1 MGPYLAVNRSIG
13 DSAREIDRFEGKSH
27 SMTDFRET
35 LRGIVAMLLCCL
47 FFLVNDTIIKA
58 VADHLPLG
66 EVLFIRSFIATV
78 VVFVAVWKM
87 GLLPSV
93 LPQTSRFVMTRSICE
108 GIATVVYLSGLMHLP
123 IANASAISQG
133 APLAI
138 TAAGA
143 LVLGEI
149 VGWRR
154 WLSVVVGFCGILII
168 VRPGPDGFNSW
179 ALLPLLSVAIVT
191 VRELSTRFI
200 APETNSAVATLITQ
214 IMVTIACGL
223 LSATEVWQPM
233 TAVQFG
239 LIVVA
244 GLSCIFGVQ
253 FSIDAMRHG
262 DISLVAQFRYSTIP
276 FAILLGWII
285 WGDVLDALTLIGI
298 AVVVASGVYIFYRER
313 VRHQTLASR
322 AEPGV

>member
-1 MGPYLAVNRSIG
+1 MS

-58 VADHLPLG
+58 VAEDLPLG
-66 EVLFIRSFIATV
+66 EVLFIRSLIATA

-87 GLLPSV
+87 GLLPKV
-93 LPQTSRFVMTRSICE
+93 LPQTSRFVLTRSICE
-108 GIATVVYLSGLMHLP
+108 GVATVVYLSGLMHLP

-138 TAAGA
+138 TAVGA

-200 APETNSAVATLITQ
+200 APATNSSVATLITQ

-223 LSATEVWQPM
+223 LSATEVWLPM
-233 TAVQFG
+233 TAMEFG

-276 FAILLGWII
+276 FAIVLGWII
-285 WGDVLDALTLIGI
+285 WGDVLDPLTLIGI
-298 AVVVASGVYIFYRER
+298 AVVVGSGVYIFYRER

>member
-1 MGPYLAVNRSIG
+1 MGRSLVVNRSMS
-13 DSAREIDRFEGKSH
+13 DNESQFDRFEGKSH

-47 FFLVNDTIIKA
+47 FFLVNDTIVKA
-58 VADHLPLG
+58 VADDLPLG

-78 VVFVAVWKM
+78 VVFVAVWRM

-93 LPQTSRFVMTRSICE
+93 LPQTSRFVVARSICE
-108 GIATVVYLSGLMHLP
+108 GFATVVYLSGLVHLP

-143 LVLGEI
+143 IILGEI

-168 VRPGPDGFNSW
+168 VRPGPEGFNSW
-179 ALLPLLSVAIVT
+179 ALLPLLSVVFVT
-191 VRELSTRFI
+191 IRELSTRFI
-200 APETNSAVATLITQ
+200 APATNSAVVTLVTQ
-214 IMVTIACGL
+214 VVVTVACGL
-223 LSATEVWQPM
+223 LSASEVWQPM
-233 TAVQFG
+233 TAMEFG
-239 LIVVA
+239 LIAVA

-276 FAILLGWII
+276 LAIGLGWII
-285 WGDVLDALTLIGI
+285 WGDVPDLLTLIGI
-298 AVVVASGVYIFYRER
+298 AVVVGSGIYIFYRER
-313 VRHQTLASR
+313 VRHQALASR

>member
-1 MGPYLAVNRSIG
+1 
-13 DSAREIDRFEGKSH
+13 
-27 SMTDFRET
+27 MTDFRET

-47 FFLVNDTIIKA
+47 FFLINDTIVKA
-58 VADHLPLG
+58 VAADLPIG
-66 EVLFIRSFIATV
+66 EVLFIRSLIATV
-78 VVFVAVWKM
+78 VVFVVVWRM

-93 LPQTSRFVMTRSICE
+93 RTQTSRFVITRSICE
-108 GIATVVYLSGLMHLP
+108 GFATVVYLSGLVHLP

-154 WLSVVVGFCGILII
+154 WMSVVVGFCGILII
-168 VRPGPDGFNSW
+168 VRPGPEGFNSW
-179 ALLPLLSVAIVT
+179 ALLPLLSVAFIT

-200 APETNSAVATLITQ
+200 APETNSAVVALVTQ
-214 IMVTIACGL
+214 VVVTIACGL
-223 LSATEVWQPM
+223 LSATEAWQAM
-233 TAVQFG
+233 TAMQFG
-239 LIVVA
+239 LIVIA

-276 FAILLGWII
+276 LAIVLGWII
-285 WGDVLDALTLIGI
+285 WGDVPDLLTLLGI
-298 AVVVASGVYIFYRER
+298 AIVVGSGIYIFYRER
-313 VRHQTLASR
+313 VRHQSLASR
-322 AEPGV
+322 ADPAV

>member
-1 MGPYLAVNRSIG
+1 
-13 DSAREIDRFEGKSH
+13 
-27 SMTDFRET
+27 MTDFRET

-47 FFLVNDTIIKA
+47 FFLINDTIVKA

-66 EVLFIRSFIATV
+66 EVLFIRSLIATV

-87 GLLPSV
+87 GLLPRV

-200 APETNSAVATLITQ
+200 APETNSSVATLITQ

-233 TAVQFG
+233 TAIEFG

-276 FAILLGWII
+276 FAIVLGWII
-285 WGDVLDALTLIGI
+285 WGDVLDPLTLIGI
-298 AVVVASGVYIFYRER
+298 AVVVGSGVYIFYRER

>member
-1 MGPYLAVNRSIG
+1 MS

-35 LRGIVAMLLCCL
+35 LRGIIAMLLCCL

-58 VADHLPLG
+58 VAEDLPLG
-66 EVLFIRSFIATV
+66 EVLFIRSLIATV

-87 GLLPSV
+87 GLLPKV
-93 LPQTSRFVMTRSICE
+93 LPQTSRFVLTRSICE
-108 GIATVVYLSGLMHLP
+108 GVATVVYLSGLMHLP

-138 TAAGA
+138 TAVGA

-200 APETNSAVATLITQ
+200 APETNSSVATLITQ

-233 TAVQFG
+233 TAMEFG

-276 FAILLGWII
+276 FAIVLGWII
-285 WGDVLDALTLIGI
+285 WGDVLDPLTLIGI
-298 AVVVASGVYIFYRER
+298 AVVVGSGVYIFYRER

>member
-1 MGPYLAVNRSIG
+1 
-13 DSAREIDRFEGKSH
+13 
-27 SMTDFRET
+27 MTDFRET

-47 FFLVNDTIIKA
+47 FFLINDTIVKA

-66 EVLFIRSFIATV
+66 EVLFIRSLIATV

-87 GLLPSV
+87 GLLPRV

-143 LVLGEI
+143 LILGEI

-200 APETNSAVATLITQ
+200 APETNSAVATLVTQ

-233 TAVQFG
+233 TAMEFG

-276 FAILLGWII
+276 FAIVLGWII
-285 WGDVLDALTLIGI
+285 WGDVLDPLTLIGI
-298 AVVVASGVYIFYRER
+298 AVVVGSGVYIFYRER

>member
-1 MGPYLAVNRSIG
+1 
-13 DSAREIDRFEGKSH
+13 
-27 SMTDFRET
+27 MTDFRET

-47 FFLVNDTIIKA
+47 FFLINDTIVKA
-58 VADHLPLG
+58 VADDLPIG
-66 EVLFIRSFIATV
+66 EVLFIRSLIATAI
-78 VVFVAVWKM
+78 VFAAVWRM
-87 GLLPSV
+87 GLLPSMRTQV
-93 LPQTSRFVMTRSICE
+93 SRFVVTRSICE
-108 GIATVVYLSGLMHLP
+108 GFATVVYLSGLVHLP

-143 LVLGEI
+143 LVLGEF

-154 WLSVVVGFCGILII
+154 WMSVVVGFCGILII
-168 VRPGPDGFNSW
+168 VRPGPEGFNSW
-179 ALLPLLSVAIVT
+179 ALLPLLSVVFVT

-200 APETNSAVATLITQ
+200 APDTNSAVVTLTTQ

-223 LSATEVWQPM
+223 LSATEVWQAM
-233 TAVQFG
+233 TAMQFG
-239 LIVVA
+239 LIVIA
-244 GLSCIFGVQ
+244 GLTCIFGVQ

-276 FAILLGWII
+276 FAIVLGWII
-285 WGDVLDALTLIGI
+285 WGDVPDLLTLLGI
-298 AVVVASGVYIFYRER
+298 VIVVGSGIYIFYRER

-322 AEPGV
+322 ADPAV

>member
-1 MGPYLAVNRSIG
+1 MHH
-13 DSAREIDRFEGKSH
+13 SAAQISCFEGKSH
-27 SMTDFRET
+27 FMTDFRET

-47 FFLVNDTIIKA
+47 FFLINDTIVKA
-58 VADHLPLG
+58 VADDLPIG
-66 EVLFIRSFIATV
+66 EILFIRSLIATAV
-78 VVFVAVWKM
+78 VIVVVWKM

-93 LPQTSRFVMTRSICE
+93 LPQTSRFVLARSICE
-108 GIATVVYLSGLMHLP
+108 GFATVVYLSGLVHLP

-143 LVLGEI
+143 FVLGEI

-154 WLSVVVGFCGILII
+154 WMSVAVGFCGILII
-168 VRPGPDGFNSW
+168 VRPGPEGFNSW
-179 ALLPLLSVAIVT
+179 ALLPLFSVVLVT
-191 VRELSTRFI
+191 IRELSTRFI
-200 APETNSAVATLITQ
+200 APATNSAVVTLVTQ
-214 IMVTIACGL
+214 VMVTVACGL
-223 LSATEVWQPM
+223 LSATEVWLPM
-233 TAVQFG
+233 TAMQFG

-262 DISLVAQFRYSTIP
+262 DISLVAQFRYATIP
-276 FAILLGWII
+276 FAILLGWVI
-285 WGDVLDALTLIGI
+285 WGDVPDIVTLLGI
-298 AVVVASGVYIFYRER
+298 AVVVGSGIYIFYRER